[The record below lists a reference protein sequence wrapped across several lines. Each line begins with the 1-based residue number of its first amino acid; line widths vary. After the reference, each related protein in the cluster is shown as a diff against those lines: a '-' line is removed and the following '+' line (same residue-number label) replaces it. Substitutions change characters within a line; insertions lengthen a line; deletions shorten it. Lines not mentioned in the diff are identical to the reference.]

1 MSSAIK
7 TFHGCVRAWG
17 SGPAKSRSCFCSPV
31 RRLTALA
38 SFPLRCV
45 AQRPILTP
53 PVLHPKTP
61 MRLKLH
67 TIQQFIKCFEY
78 NHTGT
83 SYFKKR
89 RDRGSHHV
97 MLTAKEIIR
106 EALPIQ
112 CVEAVFLALF
122 LTAGM
127 SDVSASF
134 ALLLCSH
141 RHLLAHFERLSHALL
156 LRPPFPPITAHAV
169 PGELQIKRRRARLP
183 PHRACSGS

>member
-1 MSSAIK
+1 MTGGNTSMDFSAAALRK
-7 TFHGCVRAWG
+7 
-17 SGPAKSRSCFCSPV
+17 
-31 RRLTALA
+31 LTTEELAEALKHVVGDKNI
-38 SFPLRCV
+38 PR
-45 AQRPILTP
+45 RPIPQP
-53 PVLHPKTP
+53 PILNPKTP
-61 MRLKLH
+61 MRLKLQA
-67 TIQQFIKCFEY
+67 IQQFIKCFEY

-127 SDVSASF
+127 RDVSFISIE
-134 ALLLCSH
+134 
-141 RHLLAHFERLSHALL
+141 ER
-156 LRPPFPPITAHAV
+156 
-169 PGELQIKRRRARLP
+169 
-183 PHRACSGS
+183 